1 MKYPT
6 IGFIGLGTMGAPMA
20 WNIHKAG
27 YRVGVYNRS
36 QSRTREF
43 SNSDVPVFN
52 TPGKLAQNSDLI
64 FIIVSDDAA
73 LKEVVIGTEG
83 VTGGLDGNKIVV
95 NMSTVSEK
103 TNLEMADAA
112 ALENAGYIEAPVSGT
127 KKPAEEGTLTFLT
140 AGDKGLVDSVDPVIQ
155 TMGNSN
161 IYCGALG
168 QATKMKLTINLLL
181 GNMLQAFT
189 EALVFGQKQGLDL
202 ETILQTI
209 QSGPLNAPLF
219 QGKGQLIKNRNF
231 DKQFPVHL
239 LLKDF
244 NLISEAA
251 QQYGCY
257 LPSTATT
264 REAVSAANAVGHGDE
279 DMAAIIKFLE
289 YVAWSKSDG
298 K

>member
-1 MKYPT
+1 MKHT
-6 IGFIGLGTMGAPMA
+6 KIGFIGLGTMGAPMA

-27 YRVGVYNRS
+27 YTMGVYNRS
-36 QSRTREF
+36 LSRSQAFRD
-43 SNSDVPVFN
+43 SGVPVYDN
-52 TPGKLAQNSDLI
+52 PKTLAENSDLI
-64 FIIVSDDAA
+64 LVIVSDDAA
-73 LKEVVIGTEG
+73 LKEVMIGPEG
-83 VTGGLDGNKIVV
+83 ISGGLGANKIVA
-95 NMSTVSEK
+95 NMSTVSER

-112 ALENAGYIEAPVSGT
+112 ALEDAAYIEAPVSGT

-140 AGDKGLVDSVDPVIQ
+140 AGDKELVDSVDPVIQ
-155 TMGNSN
+155 AMGNSN
-161 IYCGALG
+161 IYCGDLG

-189 EALVFGQKQGLDL
+189 EALVFGQKQGLDM

-219 QGKGQLIKNRNF
+219 QGKGQLIKSRNF
-231 DKQFPVHL
+231 SKQFPVHL

-251 QQYGCY
+251 QEYGCY
-257 LPSTATT
+257 LPATAST
-264 REAVSAANAVGHGDE
+264 REAISAASAMGHGDE

-289 YVAWSKSDG
+289 NIAWDDS
-298 K
+298 